1 MDAALKVMVVDDE
14 ARICGNVAKILSK
27 SGFDV
32 VTAQSA
38 QEALEKMALDSYA
51 LLISD
56 IVMPGMN
63 GLELLKL
70 VKKDWPLTKAVM
82 MTAYASTDT
91 ALKAIRMGALDY
103 IPKPFTPD
111 ELRTT
116 VDLALSGQRTEAPVS
131 EAERD
136 AIDVIDLDIPFD
148 RNEMVE
154 AVGEQYADMM
164 GPSDM
169 PVVEVT
175 ARAPLEGF
183 CEVGVMVCDIF
194 KKLGATCKA
203 GTKTGACPQLKKKS
217 AGKKA
222 SAPAFDAKRLIGI
235 DQPFDYREVAS
246 VTGPEYIRNLQTD
259 GVVIPYYEELKASVA
274 ATTTPTRST
283 IDVDVP
289 FDHDEVAAAAGES
302 YARHAGPS
310 DLPQVEVTALEP
322 MEGFCEVGS
331 MVCDIFKKLG
341 ATCKAGTKSGAC
353 PQLKKKA
360 AKKMAGA
367 ETFDGRRLMARDLP
381 FDEME
386 VAAAAGPDFV
396 NYLVY
401 EGTLQPSYEAV
412 KTNVARMDAEMS
424 ALQEA
429 PAYPGLPAEPATR
442 NILVIDDEVAVNNNI
457 RKVLSKNGYHIDQ
470 ATTKTDA
477 LKHID
482 GHPYAVIL
490 LDLKIPGVQGLELLE
505 AIRDRQPEAKVIV
518 ITGYA
523 SIETAVETARMGA
536 IGYVAKP
543 FTPDEL
549 RQATD
554 YAHRLAA

>member
-1 MDAALKVMVVDDE
+1 MVVDDE
-14 ARICGNVAKILSK
+14 ARICVNVAKILSK

-38 QEALEKMALDSYA
+38 QEALEKMAVDSYS

-111 ELRTT
+111 ELRST
-116 VDLALSGQRTEAPVS
+116 VDMALSGQRAEVPIS
-131 EAERD
+131 EAERE
-136 AIDVIDLDIPFD
+136 AIDIIDLDIPFD
-148 RNEMVE
+148 HDEVAE

-169 PVVEVT
+169 PVVEVI

-203 GTKTGACPQLKKKS
+203 GTKSGACPQLKKK
-217 AGKKA
+217 AAAKGDA
-222 SAPAFDAKRLIGI
+222 LPAFNAKRLIGI
-235 DQPFDYREVAS
+235 DQPFDYREVAA
-246 VTGPEYIRNLQTD
+246 VTGPEYIRNLHSD
-259 GVVIPYYEELKASVA
+259 GVSVPYYEDLKAAVA
-274 ATTTPTRST
+274 QMDDSPRRV

-289 FDHDEVAAAAGES
+289 FDHDEVAAATGEA
-302 YARHAGPS
+302 YARQIGPS
-310 DLPQVEVTALEP
+310 DMPQVEITAAEP
-322 MEGFCEVGS
+322 MEGFCEVGT

-353 PQLKKKA
+353 PQLRKKA
-360 AKKMAGA
+360 AKKGVDADA
-367 ETFDGRRLMARDLP
+367 FDGRRLIAPDLP
-381 FDEME
+381 FEISE
-386 VAAAAGPDFV
+386 VAAVAGPGYVDH
-396 NYLVY
+396 LVY
-401 EGTLQPSYEAV
+401 EGTFQPSYEAV
-412 KTNVARMDAEMS
+412 KANVARMDAEMA
-424 ALQEA
+424 ALKEA
-429 PAYPGLPAEPATR
+429 PAYPDLPAEPATK

-477 LKHID
+477 LNRID
-482 GHPYAVIL
+482 GHPYKVIL

-505 AIRDRQPEAKVIV
+505 AIRDRQPQAKVIV

-523 SIETAVETARMGA
+523 SIETAVETARLGA
-536 IGYVAKP
+536 VGYVAKP

-554 YAHRLAA
+554 TAYRFAA

>member
-38 QEALEKMALDSYA
+38 QEALEKMALGSYS

-111 ELRTT
+111 ELRAT
-116 VDLALSGQRTEAPVS
+116 VDMALSGQRAEVPVS
-131 EAERD
+131 DVERD

-148 RNEMVE
+148 HDEVAD
-154 AVGEQYADMM
+154 AVGEQYAGMI

-169 PVVEVT
+169 PVVEVK

-203 GTKTGACPQLKKKS
+203 GTKSGACPQLKKKGAQQGNS
-217 AGKKA
+217 R
-222 SAPAFDAKRLIGI
+222 PAFNAKRLIGI
-235 DQPFDYREVAS
+235 DQPFDYKEVAA
-246 VTGPEYIRNLQTD
+246 VTGPEYIRNLHSD
-259 GVVIPYYEELKASVA
+259 GVSVPYYEDLKTAVAKMDASPRRV
-274 ATTTPTRST
+274 

-289 FDHDEVAAAAGES
+289 FDHDEVAAATGET
-302 YARHAGPS
+302 YARHIGPS
-310 DLPQVEVTALEP
+310 DMPQVEITVAAP
-322 MEGFCEVGS
+322 MEGFCEVGT

-353 PQLKKKA
+353 PQLKKKT
-360 AKKMAGA
+360 AKKSATA
-367 ETFDGRRLMARDLP
+367 DAFDGRRLLAPDLP
-381 FDEME
+381 FDVLE
-386 VAAAAGPDFV
+386 VAAIAGPGYVDH
-396 NYLVY
+396 LVY
-401 EGTLQPSYEAV
+401 EGTFQPSYEAV
-412 KTNVARMDAEMS
+412 KANVARMDAEMS

-429 PAYPGLPAEPATR
+429 PAYPGLPAEPTTR

-470 ATTKTDA
+470 ATTKTEA
-477 LKHID
+477 LKHIA
-482 GHPYAVIL
+482 GHPYKVIL

-505 AIRDRQPEAKVIV
+505 AIRDRQPRAKVIV

-523 SIETAVETARMGA
+523 SIETAVETARLGA

-554 YAHRLAA
+554 YANRLAA

>member
-1 MDAALKVMVVDDE
+1 MDVALKVMVVDDE
-14 ARICGNVAKILSK
+14 AGICGNVAKILSK

-38 QEALEKMALDSYA
+38 QEALEKMALESYS

-111 ELRTT
+111 ELRAT
-116 VDLALSGQRTEAPVS
+116 VDMALSGHYAEVPVS
-131 EAERD
+131 DTERD
-136 AIDVIDLDIPFD
+136 SIDIIDLDIPFD
-148 RNEMVE
+148 HDEVAE
-154 AVGEQYADMM
+154 AVGEEYASMM

-203 GTKTGACPQLKKKS
+203 GTKSGACPQLKKKS

-222 SAPAFDAKRLIGI
+222 AAPAFDAKRLIGI

-246 VTGPEYIRNLQTD
+246 VTGPEYIRNLQAD
-259 GVVIPYYEELKASVA
+259 GVSVPYYEELKATVTA
-274 ATTTPTRST
+274 AQAPLRGN

-289 FDHDEVAAAAGES
+289 FDHDEVAAVAGEA
-302 YARHAGPS
+302 YARQVGPS
-310 DLPQVEVTALEP
+310 DLPQVEITALEP
-322 MEGFCEVGS
+322 MEGFCSVGS

-360 AKKMAGA
+360 AGKTAA
-367 ETFDGRRLMARDLP
+367 APAFDGRRLMAPDLP
-381 FDEME
+381 FDVME
-386 VAAAAGPDFV
+386 VAAVAGPDYV
-396 NYLVY
+396 EHLVY
-401 EGTLQPSYEAV
+401 EGTLQPDYETV
-412 KTNVARMDAEMS
+412 KANVARMDALAATS
-424 ALQEA
+424 
-429 PAYPGLPAEPATR
+429 YPGLPVEPVTR
-442 NILVIDDEVAVNNNI
+442 NILVIDDEVAVSNNI

-470 ATTKTDA
+470 ATTKAEA
-477 LKHID
+477 LKRID

-505 AIRDRQPEAKVIV
+505 AVRDRQPKARVIV

-523 SIETAVETARMGA
+523 SIETAVETARLGA
-536 IGYVAKP
+536 VGYVAKP

-549 RQATD
+549 RKATD